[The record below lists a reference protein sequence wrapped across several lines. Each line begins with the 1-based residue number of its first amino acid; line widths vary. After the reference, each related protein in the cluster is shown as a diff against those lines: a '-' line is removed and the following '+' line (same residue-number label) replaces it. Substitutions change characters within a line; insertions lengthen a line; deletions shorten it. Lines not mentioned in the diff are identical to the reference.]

1 MINGQVLHRIVR
13 NDAPF
18 DWTRQHI
25 FWYLQAFYYVG
36 GWNFGLQYQAP
47 QEYCDGYVN
56 GAWIKQKDAYTAIVG
71 WGDSSWNLQARLTNP
86 FRWNWKSGTSETTSA
101 SYDVTKTFHDVTYHC
116 YILVSATYTFGF
128 GKKIQRGNE
137 ASQQTGASS
146 SILQ

>member
-1 MINGQVLHRIVR
+1 M
-13 NDAPF
+13 
-18 DWTRQHI
+18 
-25 FWYLQAFYYVG
+25 
-36 GWNFGLQYQAP
+36 QYQAP